1 MPEQHAKIFQPSAAH
16 RWMNCTQSAALNAE
30 LPDSTS
36 TFAEEGTAAHSL
48 CEYKVLEAFKA
59 DGLFIRE
66 FTDSDPTKSP
76 YYDTEM
82 EECCNAYRDFV
93 IETYRAAKEPYICIE
108 KRLDLTRYMPESF
121 GTGDCIIISE
131 GKLHIID
138 FKYGK
143 GVEVDA
149 TENEQLMCYALGAM
163 EIFSDIYDIDTV
175 VLSIFQPRIHNIS
188 SWECPVEHLLDWA
201 ETKLKPAV
209 QAITEGKGT
218 YKAGD
223 HCRFCKAKTLCRA
236 RAEANLELAK
246 YEFREPPDLSDFEVE
261 EVVKTASQLKD
272 WLEGLQAYMEKK
284 ALEGHQWQF
293 YKLVRGRAVRKIV
306 KPEEVAKIFL
316 EQGKDPYK
324 PQELKTLTD
333 LEKLMGKKAF
343 AENCGQ
349 FVMKP
354 EGKPTLVPRSD
365 KRTEIGPSD
374 LKTSAAE
381 DFADDI

>member
-16 RWMNCTQSAALNAE
+16 RWMNCTQSAVLNAE

-76 YYDTEM
+76 YYDAEM

-175 VLSIFQPRIHNIS
+175 VLSAGERLGAEEVLRPAAELASKGEGQY
-188 SWECPVEHLLDWA
+188 CPGE
-201 ETKLKPAV
+201 
-209 QAITEGKGT
+209 
-218 YKAGD
+218 

-284 ALEGHQWQF
+284 ALEGYRWND

>member
-1 MPEQHAKIFQPSAAH
+1 
-16 RWMNCTQSAALNAE
+16 
-30 LPDSTS
+30 
-36 TFAEEGTAAHSL
+36 
-48 CEYKVLEAFKA
+48 
-59 DGLFIRE
+59 
-66 FTDSDPTKSP
+66 
-76 YYDTEM
+76 
-82 EECCNAYRDFV
+82 
-93 IETYRAAKEPYICIE
+93 
-108 KRLDLTRYMPESF
+108 MPESF

-131 GKLHIID
+131 GILHIID

-163 EIFSDIYDIDTV
+163 EIFVDIYDIDTV
-175 VLSIFQPRIHNIS
+175 VLTIFQPRIHNIS
-188 SWECPVEHLLDWA
+188 SWECPLPHLLEWA

-284 ALEGHQWQF
+284 ALEGYRWDD

-343 AENCGQ
+343 AESCGQ

>member
-76 YYDTEM
+76 YYDAEM

-93 IETYRAAKEPYICIE
+93 IEIYRAAKEPYICIE
-108 KRLDLTRYMPESF
+108 KRLDLTKYMPESF

-149 TENEQLMCYALGAM
+149 TENEQLMCYALGAL
-163 EIFSDIYDIDTV
+163 EIFVDIYDIDTV
-175 VLSIFQPRIHNIS
+175 VLTIFQPRIHNIS
-188 SWECPVEHLLDWA
+188 SWECPVEHLLEWA

-272 WLEGLQAYMEKK
+272 WLESLQAYMEKK
-284 ALEGHQWQF
+284 ALEGYQWHDF
-293 YKLVRGRAVRKIV
+293 KLVRGRAVRKIV

-343 AENCGQ
+343 AESCGQ